1 VVLGRRALNRAL
13 LERQLLLRRDT
24 QRDAAAAIEHLV
36 GMQAQVPKS
45 PYVGLWS
52 RLEGFRAEEL
62 SELIAT
68 RAAVRGTLMR
78 VTLHLVTARDY
89 LALRPVLH
97 EMIAQRFR
105 GTGFARGL
113 AGVDVEELLEFGR
126 ALVEEAPRSR
136 AELRP
141 LVAARWPEHRP
152 DDLVHAISY
161 LLPLVQVPPRGL
173 WGKSGPARLTT
184 AEDWLGAPLQSDHA
198 VADETIL
205 RYLRAF
211 GPASVADVRMWSG
224 LAGLRDAVERL
235 RPRLRTFED
244 ESGRELIDVLD
255 GPLPDP
261 DTPAPPRFLP
271 EFDNVLVA
279 YADRGRVIPERHRER
294 VVRNLGRP
302 PLLIDGEVRGWWK
315 LARSRGVA
323 TLEVEPFEPLPRP
336 ELDPVEQEG
345 LELLAFAAPD
355 AKQVEVQVIPGTH
368 G

>member
-1 VVLGRRALNRAL
+1 VILGRRALNRAL
-13 LERQLLLRRDT
+13 LERQLLLERRPIG
-24 QRDAAAAIEHLV
+24 AAAAVEHLV
-36 GMQAQVPKS
+36 GMQAQVPQS

-78 VTLHLVTARDY
+78 VTLHLVTAPDY
-89 LALRPVLH
+89 LALRPVLDP
-97 EMIAQRFR
+97 MIAQRFR

-113 AGVDVEELLEFGR
+113 EGLDVEELLALGR
-126 ALVEEAPRSR
+126 GLVEEAPRTR

-141 LVAARWPEHRP
+141 LLAARWPDHRP
-152 DDLVHAISY
+152 DDLVYAISY

-173 WGKSGPARLTT
+173 WARSGQARLTT
-184 AEDWLGAPLQSDHA
+184 PDAWLDAPLA
-198 VADETIL
+198 AETAPDEMIV

-211 GPASVADVRMWSG
+211 GPATVADMRMWSG
-224 LAGLRDAVERL
+224 LTGLREAVERL
-235 RPRLRTFED
+235 RPRLRSFAD
-244 ESGRELIDVLD
+244 ERGRELLDVPD

-279 YADRGRVIPERHRER
+279 YANRARVIPDVHRDR

-302 PLLIDGEVRGWWK
+302 PLLIDGEVRGGWK
-315 LARSRGVA
+315 IERGAVA
-323 TLEVEPFEPLPRP
+323 IDPFEPLSTRDAAAVRD
-336 ELDPVEQEG
+336 EADRL
-345 LELLAFAAPD
+345 LEFATQGA
-355 AKQVEVQVIPGTH
+355 
-368 G
+368 